1 MNYEDFLDRKL
12 HTGAAHGFDPIWLP
26 PQLFPFQ
33 VSLVTWAI
41 QKGRAAI
48 FADCGLGKTA
58 MQLTWAENVVRHT
71 GKPVLILTPLAVA
84 PQTIREGEKFGIE
97 CHRSSDG
104 TIPGRIV
111 ITNYE
116 RLEHFN
122 PADFAGVVCDESSIL
137 KSFDGARRNEITDFM
152 RKVPYRLL
160 ATATAAP
167 NDFIELGTSSEA
179 LGYMGHM
186 DMLAKFFKNDQNNLS
201 SRRMYGEAPKWRFKG
216 HAEKPFWRWVTSW
229 ARACRKPSDLGFTD
243 GQFILPHLHE
253 VDHLIETDTVP
264 EGMLFALPATDLREQ
279 RAEKKRT
286 VRGRCE
292 QVASMV
298 TNTGKPA
305 LVWCHL
311 NEEGNLLEQLI
322 PDSIQ
327 VSGSDRDDLKEKRL
341 IDFAEGR
348 ARVLITKPKIGA
360 WGLNFQQCS
369 HITYFPSHSFE
380 QYYQSV
386 RRCWRFG
393 QKNPVTV
400 DIILTEGERRIME
413 NLQRKREQAEHMFA
427 NLVSEMNHSLEIQRK
442 AYDTTTI
449 TLPSWLSSPTI
460 TPSTTATASK
470 LCADSRP
477 KASTSPSIARRLLVS
492 TSTAPTSAT

>member
-1 MNYEDFLDRKL
+1 MTYNDFLNQKT
-12 HTGAAHGFDPIWLP
+12 HEGAAHGFNPVFMP
-26 PQLFPFQ
+26 PQLFDFQ
-33 VSLVTWAI
+33 QSLVDWAVR
-41 QKGRAAI
+41 KGRAAI

-58 MQLTWAENVVRHT
+58 MQLTWAENVARYT
-71 GKPVLILTPLAVA
+71 DKPVLILTPLAVA
-84 PQTIREGEKFGIE
+84 AQTMREGKKFDIE
-97 CHRSSDG
+97 CNRSSDG
-104 TIPGRIV
+104 SVRGRIV

-116 RLEHFN
+116 RLEHFK
-122 PADFAGVVCDESSIL
+122 PVDFAGVVCDESSIL

-186 DMLAKFFKNDQNNLS
+186 DMLARFFKNDNNNLS

-216 HAEKPFWRWVTSW
+216 HAEMPFWQWVTSW
-229 ARACRKPSDLGFTD
+229 ARACRQPSDLGFDD
-243 GQFILPHLHE
+243 GRFVLPSLHE
-253 VDHLIETDTVP
+253 CDHLIETQTVP
-264 EGMLFALPATDLREQ
+264 DGMLFAIPATDLREQ

-286 VRGRCE
+286 VTERCE

-298 TNTGKPA
+298 ASTGQSA

-311 NEEGNLLEQLI
+311 NEEGDLLERLI

-327 VSGSDRDDLKEKRL
+327 VSGKDKDDVKERRL

-348 ARVLITKPKIGA
+348 ARVLVTKPKIGA
-360 WGLNFQQCS
+360 WGLNFQVCN
-369 HITYFPSHSFE
+369 HVTYFPSHSFE

-393 QKNPVTV
+393 QQRPVTV
-400 DIILTEGERRIME
+400 DIVLTEGERRIME
-413 NLQRKREQAEHMFA
+413 NLHRKRLQAEQMFS
-427 NLVSEMNHSLEIQRK
+427 NLVAEMNHSLEIQRK
-442 AYDTTTI
+442 QYNTAPI
-449 TLPSWLSSPTI
+449 EVPSWL
-460 TPSTTATASK
+460 
-470 LCADSRP
+470 
-477 KASTSPSIARRLLVS
+477 
-492 TSTAPTSAT
+492 

>member
-1 MNYEDFLDRKL
+1 MLMDDSYQDFLDQKL
-12 HTGAAHGFDPIWLP
+12 HTGAAHGFEPIWMP
-26 PQLFPFQ
+26 PQLFDFQ
-33 VSLVTWAI
+33 VALVTWAV

-58 MQLTWAENVVRHT
+58 MQLTWAENVARYS
-71 GKPVLILTPLAVA
+71 GKPVLILAPLAVA
-84 PQTIREGEKFGIE
+84 PQTIREGEKFGIQ
-97 CHRSSDG
+97 CCRSIDG
-104 TIPGRIV
+104 TVSDRIV

-122 PADFAGVVCDESSIL
+122 PSNFAGVVCDESSIL

-186 DMLAKFFKNDQNNLS
+186 DMLARFFKNDQNNLT

-216 HAEKPFWRWVTSW
+216 HAEQPFWQWVTSW
-229 ARACRKPSDLGFTD
+229 ARACRQPSDLGFDD
-243 GQFILPHLHE
+243 GRFILPPLNE
-253 VDHLIETDTVP
+253 IDHLIETNTVP

-286 VRGRCE
+286 VKERCE

-298 TNTGKPA
+298 ADTGQPA

-311 NEEGNLLEQLI
+311 NEEGDLLQQLI
-322 PDSIQ
+322 PDAVQ
-327 VSGSDRDDLKEKRL
+327 VSGKDKDEIKERRL

-348 ARVLITKPKIGA
+348 SRVLITKPKIGA
-360 WGLNFQQCS
+360 WGLNFQVCS

-393 QKNPVTV
+393 QQRPVTV

-413 NLQRKREQAEHMFA
+413 NLQRKRGQAEQMFG
-427 NLVSEMNHSLEIQRK
+427 NLVAEMNHSLDIQRK
-442 AYDTTTI
+442 EYNTTPI
-449 TLPSWLSSPTI
+449 LVPSWL
-460 TPSTTATASK
+460 
-470 LCADSRP
+470 
-477 KASTSPSIARRLLVS
+477 
-492 TSTAPTSAT
+492 

>member
-1 MNYEDFLDRKL
+1 MLMDDSYQDFLDQKL
-12 HTGAAHGFDPIWLP
+12 HTGAAHGFEPIWLP
-26 PQLFPFQ
+26 PELFDFQ
-33 VSLVTWAI
+33 QSLVTWAI
-41 QKGRAAI
+41 RKGRAAI

-58 MQLTWAENVVRHT
+58 MQLTWAENVARHS
-71 GKPVLILTPLAVA
+71 GKPVLILAPLAVA

-97 CHRSSDG
+97 CHRSINGDVA
-104 TIPGRIV
+104 GRIV

-116 RLEHFN
+116 RLEHFS
-122 PADFAGVVCDESSIL
+122 PGDFAGVVCDESSIL

-186 DMLAKFFKNDQNNLS
+186 DMLARFFKNDQNNLT

-216 HAEKPFWRWVTSW
+216 HAEQPFWRWVTSW
-229 ARACRKPSDLGFTD
+229 ARACRQPSDLGFDD
-243 GQFILPHLHE
+243 GRFVLPALSE
-253 VDHLIETDTVP
+253 IDHLIETNTVP
-264 EGMLFALPATDLREQ
+264 DGMLFALPATDLREQ

-286 VRGRCE
+286 VTERCE

-298 TNTGKPA
+298 ADTGQPA

-311 NEEGNLLEQLI
+311 NEEGDLLQQLI
-322 PDSIQ
+322 PGAVQ
-327 VSGSDRDDLKEKRL
+327 VSGKDKDEVKERRL
-341 IDFAEGR
+341 IDFAEGQS
-348 ARVLITKPKIGA
+348 RVLITKPKIGA
-360 WGLNFQQCS
+360 WGLNFQVCS

-393 QKNPVTV
+393 QKRPVTV
-400 DIILTEGERRIME
+400 DIILTEGERRIMQ
-413 NLQRKREQAEHMFA
+413 NLQRKREQAEQMFG
-427 NLVSEMNHSLEIQRK
+427 NLVAEMNHSLEIQRK
-442 AYDTTTI
+442 EYNTTPI
-449 TLPSWLSSPTI
+449 EVPSWL
-460 TPSTTATASK
+460 
-470 LCADSRP
+470 
-477 KASTSPSIARRLLVS
+477 
-492 TSTAPTSAT
+492 

>member
-1 MNYEDFLDRKL
+1 MTTYAEFLDRKL
-12 HTGAAHGFDPIWLP
+12 HTGADHGFDPVFMP
-26 PQLFPFQ
+26 PQLFDFQ
-33 VSLVTWAI
+33 QALVEWAVR
-41 QKGRAAI
+41 KGRAAI

-58 MQLTWAENVVRHT
+58 MQLTWAENVARHT
-71 GKPVLILTPLAVA
+71 GRPVLILTPLAVA
-84 PQTIREGEKFGIE
+84 AQTIREGEKFGIE
-97 CHRSSDG
+97 AHRSSDG
-104 TIPGRIV
+104 SVMGRIV

-116 RLEHFN
+116 RLSAFN
-122 PADFAGVVCDESSIL
+122 PADFGGVVCDESSIL

-186 DMLAKFFKNDQNNLS
+186 DMLARFFKNDQNNLT

-216 HAEKPFWRWVTSW
+216 HAEQPFWRWVTSW
-229 ARACRKPSDLGFTD
+229 ARACRKPSDLGFDD
-243 GQFILPHLHE
+243 GRFILPPLNE
-253 VDHLIETDTVP
+253 IDHLIETSTVP
-264 EGMLFALPATDLREQ
+264 EGMLFAMPATDLREQ

-286 VRGRCE
+286 VQERCE
-292 QVASMV
+292 QVAAMV
-298 TNTGKPA
+298 ATTGKPA

-311 NEEGNLLEQLI
+311 NEEGNLLQQLV

-327 VSGSDRDDLKEKRL
+327 VSGSDRDDVKESRL
-341 IDFAEGR
+341 VDFAEGR

-360 WGLNFQQCS
+360 WGLNFQHCN

-393 QKNPVTV
+393 QKHAVNV

-413 NLQRKREQAEHMFA
+413 NLGRKRQQAEQMFS
-427 NLVSEMNHSLEIQRK
+427 NLVTEMNHSIAISK
-442 AYDTTTI
+442 PTYNTTTI
-449 TLPSWLSSPTI
+449 TLPPWL
-460 TPSTTATASK
+460 
-470 LCADSRP
+470 
-477 KASTSPSIARRLLVS
+477 
-492 TSTAPTSAT
+492 